1 MLLCAATGQ
10 AGPLGRPTG
19 ELTAALKLLVL
30 NAAASFAAVAPAVAS
45 TSSGSGSGGSG
56 SGGTIP
62 QESLAELVAQ
72 AIFHLDARTSRVIAV
87 APAAAPGPG
96 TVVPAG
102 VSTSQDFVRYFQEAA
117 RH

>member
-1 MLLCAATGQ
+1 
-10 AGPLGRPTG
+10 
-19 ELTAALKLLVL
+19 
-30 NAAASFAAVAPAVAS
+30 
-45 TSSGSGSGGSG
+45 
-56 SGGTIP
+56 
-62 QESLAELVAQ
+62 LAELVAQ
-72 AIFHLDARTSRVIAV
+72 AIFHLDARTSRVITV